1 MNKYILIGHPL
12 GHSMSPMIHERLFA
26 IKGRKADYSL
36 VEITPEELHLKT
48 DFLRQFKGFNI
59 TIPHKQNIIP
69 LLDEMGDSALRYN
82 SVNCVVNDGGKLIGY
97 NTDCDGFIR
106 SVEKY
111 PMNGN
116 VLLVGCGGV
125 GRMMAIE
132 AARSGAE
139 LTFGILPC
147 DKERAAIL
155 TEEIHAM
162 NPDTKIKTVLTS
174 DLDDSFDVILNAT
187 PAGMYPKTETCSVSD
202 SLIEKCSY
210 VFDAVYNPVETT
222 LMRKARSFGKTA
234 KGGSAML
241 VLQAV
246 KAHELWDN
254 DFYTEDQI
262 NEIITAMEKQVTEQF
277 PVTVTGGDH
286 R

>member
-1 MNKYILIGHPL
+1 MNKYILIGYPL
-12 GHSMSPMIHERLFA
+12 GHSMSPMIHEKLFN
-26 IKGRKADYSL
+26 IKNREASYEL
-36 VEITPEELHLKT
+36 VEIAPEDISSKG
-48 DFLRQFKGFNI
+48 DFLRQFRGFNI

-69 LLDEMGDSALRYN
+69 LLDEIGESAARYN

-111 PMNGN
+111 PMDGN

-147 DKERAAIL
+147 DKEKAAVL

-162 NPDTKIKTVLTS
+162 SPNTKIKTALTT
-174 DLDDSFDVILNAT
+174 DIDESFDVILNAS
-187 PAGMYPKTETCSVSD
+187 PAGMYPKTETCPVSD
-202 SLIEKCSY
+202 SLIEKCSF

-222 LMRKARSFGKTA
+222 FMRKARSFGKTA

-254 DFYTEDQI
+254 DFYTDEQI
-262 NEIITAMEKQVTEQF
+262 NEIISAMEKQVSEQF
-277 PVTVTGGDH
+277 PINGGGTQ
-286 R
+286 

>member
-26 IKGRKADYSL
+26 IKGRDADYSL
-36 VEITPEELHLKT
+36 VEITPEELPLKA

-97 NTDCDGFIR
+97 NTDCDGFLR

-111 PMNGN
+111 PMDGK
-116 VLLVGCGGV
+116 VLLIGCGGV

-132 AARSGAE
+132 AARSGAD
-139 LTFGILPC
+139 LTIGIIPC
-147 DKERAAIL
+147 DKERAAAL
-155 TEEIHAM
+155 TDEIHTIK
-162 NPDTKIKTVLTS
+162 PDAKIKIALTS
-174 DLDDSFDVILNAT
+174 DLDESFDVILNAS
-187 PAGMYPKTETCSVSD
+187 PVGMYPKTDACPVSD
-202 SLIEKCSY
+202 PLIEKCGH
-210 VFDAVYNPVETT
+210 VFDVIYNPIETT
-222 LMRKARSFGKTA
+222 LMKKARALGKPA
-234 KGGSAML
+234 IGGSAML

-254 DFYTEDQI
+254 DLYTDEQI
-262 NEIITAMEKQVTEQF
+262 NEIIKAMEEQISKQF
-277 PVTVTGGDH
+277 PVNGGDSQ
-286 R
+286 

>member
-1 MNKYILIGHPL
+1 MNKYILIGYPL

-26 IKGRKADYSL
+26 IKDREATYDL
-36 VEITPEELHLKT
+36 VEIAPEDIASKA
-48 DFLRQFKGFNI
+48 DFFREFKGFNI

-69 LLDEMGDSALRYN
+69 LLDEIGESAARYN

-97 NTDCDGFIR
+97 NTDCDGFLR

-111 PMNGN
+111 PMDGK
-116 VLLVGCGGV
+116 VLLIGCGGV

-132 AARSGAE
+132 AARSGAD

-155 TEEIHAM
+155 TEEILTICP
-162 NPDTKIKTVLTS
+162 NTKIKTALTA
-174 DLDDSFDVILNAT
+174 DIDESFDVILNAS
-187 PAGMYPKTETCSVSD
+187 PAGMYPKIETCPASD
-202 SLIEKCSY
+202 SLIEKCSF
-210 VFDAVYNPVETT
+210 VFDAVYNPIETT
-222 LMRKARSFGKTA
+222 LMKKAKSFGKTA

-254 DFYTEDQI
+254 DFYTNEQI
-262 NEIITAMEKQVTEQF
+262 NEIIIAMEKQIAEQF
-277 PVTVTGGDH
+277 PVKSGGEAQ
-286 R
+286 

>member
-12 GHSMSPMIHERLFA
+12 GHSMSPMIHERLFE
-26 IKGRKADYSL
+26 IKHRKADYSL
-36 VEITPEELHLKT
+36 VEITPEELPLKA

-97 NTDCDGFIR
+97 NTDCDGFLR

-111 PMNGN
+111 PMDGK
-116 VLLVGCGGV
+116 VLLIGCGGV

-132 AARSGAE
+132 AARNGAD
-139 LTFGILPC
+139 LTIGIIPC
-147 DKERAAIL
+147 DKERASAL
-155 TEEIHAM
+155 TDEIHAIK
-162 NPDTKIKTVLTS
+162 PDAKIKIVLTS
-174 DLDDSFDVILNAT
+174 ELDESFDVILNAS
-187 PAGMYPKTETCSVSD
+187 PVGMYPKVEACPVSD
-202 SLIEKCSY
+202 SLIEKCSH
-210 VFDAVYNPVETT
+210 VFDVVYNPVETT
-222 LMRKARSFGKTA
+222 LMKKARALGKPA
-234 KGGSAML
+234 IGGSTML

-254 DFYTEDQI
+254 DLYTDEQI
-262 NEIITAMEKQVTEQF
+262 NDIVKAMEKQIAEQF
-277 PVTVTGGDH
+277 PVNGGDSQ
-286 R
+286 